1 MLFTPYPAVAFA
13 ARPARAL
20 GRVLGTV
27 ALGGAALLSC
37 IVPVAA
43 AQDLN
48 AIAYNWLHDELQRHG
63 PQNGPSLRM
72 DVELGRLDPRLQLSA
87 CGHVQPYLPA
97 GSRLW
102 GRTRLG
108 LRCVDG
114 PRAWN
119 VFLPVTIRAYGP
131 AWVMVRNANMGDVL
145 DSSYATIGEVDWAAE
160 TSPIIEHETGW
171 VGLTAARALVPGQAL
186 RQSLVR
192 PGQIFKSGSVVRV
205 LSRGAGFS
213 ITSSGKALTGGTP
226 GQEVRVRLENGRIV
240 TGTATETGEVI
251 LGH

>member
-1 MLFTPYPAVAFA
+1 MPFTQRPAAAPA
-13 ARPARAL
+13 ARPVRAL
-20 GRVLGTV
+20 RRALAAV
-27 ALGGAALLSC
+27 ALGGATLLSC
-37 IVPVAA
+37 VLPVAS

-48 AIAYNWLHDELQRHG
+48 ALAYNWLHDELQRHA
-63 PQNGPSLRM
+63 PQGGPSLRM

-131 AWVMVRNANMGDVL
+131 AWVMVRNASMGDVL
-145 DSSYATIGEVDWAAE
+145 DRSHATLSEVDWAAE
-160 TSPIIEHETGW
+160 TSPVIEHESGW
-171 VGLTAARALVPGQAL
+171 VGLSAARALVPGQTL

-192 PGQIFKSGSVVRV
+192 PGQVFKSGTVVRV
-205 LSRGAGFS
+205 ISRGAGFS

-226 GQEVRVRLENGRIV
+226 GQEVRVRLESGRIV
-240 TGTATETGEVI
+240 TGTATENGEVL
-251 LGH
+251 LGP